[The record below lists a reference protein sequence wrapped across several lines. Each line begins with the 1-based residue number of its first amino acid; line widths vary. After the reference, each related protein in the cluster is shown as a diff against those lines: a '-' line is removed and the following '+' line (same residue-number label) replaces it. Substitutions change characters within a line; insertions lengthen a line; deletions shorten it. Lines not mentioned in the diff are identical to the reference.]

1 MPTKVQRIDT
11 RTTALRHWCRCYG
24 IVAVLLLVW
33 LCTVASPATFKFA
46 QFERSGRWVF
56 HGLNYTFD
64 GVRVRVGLALLA
76 SWLLYCGRT
85 PQDKSELLP
94 IGDDPPRWTQNIPAR
109 SGFELMTFLAVIFGG
124 CVALGVCK
132 YLPVVDYRLLF
143 IGSSRRSSNELELKE
158 LTYDPTPEIVEFRS
172 LLTLSLL
179 VVAVA
184 LLYLYH
190 WRNDAL
196 LRQERESELIT
207 ID

>member
-11 RTTALRHWCRCYG
+11 RTTALRHWCRFYG

-33 LCTVASPATFKFA
+33 LCTVASPATFRFA
-46 QFERSGRWVF
+46 YFEGRGRWVF
-56 HGLNYTFD
+56 HGFNYTSD
-64 GVRVRVGLALLA
+64 GVRVRVGLALVA
-76 SWLLYCGRT
+76 GCLLYCGRT
-85 PQDKSELLP
+85 PQRKSELLP
-94 IGDDPPRWTQNIPAR
+94 IGDDPPRWMQNTPAR
-109 SGFELMTFLAVIFGG
+109 SGFEIMTLLAVIFGG
-124 CVALGVCK
+124 CVALAVCK

-143 IGSSRRSSNELELKE
+143 IGHSSRDSVNGPEA

-172 LLTLSLL
+172 LLTIFLL

-190 WRNDAL
+190 WRNNAL